1 MSEVSGNEAADDD
14 DRDGIEDE
22 EERLVRTKRAF
33 KILALSKPAFLIIRL
48 SFEFVSDSIFVNISQ
63 YICKY

>member
-22 EERLVRTKRAF
+22 EEKLVRTKRAF
-33 KILALSKPAFLIIRL
+33 KILALSMPALLISRL
-48 SFEFVSDSIFVNISQ
+48 LFEFVSDSIFVNTSQ
-63 YICKY
+63 YICKC